1 MNVGDPDTSGNPI
14 GTTVGGDRRSHRLV
28 NRRTPSVCHESGSR
42 RGASAGSAR
51 TLTDVSTAPR
61 SILDDLVLAPVAGID
76 GRFSLSFDP
85 GWKVLYVFGG
95 VTFAA
100 LVQAVVDHL
109 GREDLTPISAQAT
122 YIEPVVDGPA
132 AVHVDIIRSGR
143 RGAQARATLWNTA
156 DPTDEGSPAIT
167 MDVML
172 GRPDAEV
179 GGFLNTAIPAD
190 AGRPADGLPRDAMAD
205 RFVDVPFHHQSDFR
219 MIGSL
224 EDLAIPEPRSVS
236 WFRLFASPIDES
248 GAWRPAA
255 LALPGDMMGPV
266 VSRGM
271 NGERFFVVT
280 LQLSI
285 QWFAPARSEWIC
297 QHAVGLR
304 AGSGFATGTT
314 ELFDEAGT
322 LVAFATQTA
331 LMRPFARVQADVI
344 GAGMRETQG

>member
-1 MNVGDPDTSGNPI
+1 MGARP
-14 GTTVGGDRRSHRLV
+14 GG
-28 NRRTPSVCHESGSR
+28 
-42 RGASAGSAR
+42 AR
-51 TLTDVSTAPR
+51 TLAGVSHAPR
-61 SILDDLVLAPVAGID
+61 SILDDLALAPVPGID

-95 VTFAA
+95 VTFAT

-109 GREDLTPISAQAT
+109 DRDDLTPISAQAT
-122 YIEPVVDGPA
+122 YVEPVLDGPA
-132 AVHVDIIRSGR
+132 AVQVDIIRSGR

-156 DPTDEGSPAIT
+156 DPTADGSPAIT

-172 GRPDAEV
+172 GAPDPDV

-190 AGRPADGLPRDAMAD
+190 AGRPDDGMPREALAD

-224 EDLAIPEPRSVS
+224 DELANPEPRSVS
-236 WFRLFASPIDES
+236 WFRLFSSPIDDS

-255 LALPGDMMGPV
+255 LALPGDMLGPAV
-266 VSRGM
+266 TRGM
-271 NGERFFVVT
+271 SGDRFFVVT

-304 AGSGFATGTT
+304 ADRGFTTGTT
-314 ELFDEAGT
+314 ELFAEDGT

-331 LMRPFARVQADVI
+331 LMRPFARVQADGI
-344 GAGMRETQG
+344 GADLRENQG